1 MFISTR
7 KRMEN
12 DFAETFSK
20 DFAEYTSSLK
30 GYMVTENMIKWVQDI
45 LIHYVIQIR
54 LEINNEN
61 HPIRFFFDI
70 LYRLISNE
78 LMAKFD
84 KIHPVIIIPL
94 LPHS

>member
-7 KRMEN
+7 KRMDP

-45 LIHYVIQIR
+45 PIPYVIQIR

-61 HPIRFFFDI
+61 HPVGFFFDI
-70 LYRLISNE
+70 LYRHMSNE

-84 KIHPVIIIPL
+84 KIHPVNIIPL
-94 LPHS
+94 PPYS